1 MTPTLDPPIAPS
13 RRRRWNRD
21 ECKFLE
27 NAGLLKGRYELLDGE
42 IILNMGQNS
51 PHAIT
56 VMRVILYLARL
67 FNGDCI
73 RTQTTMEVRAD
84 DRVLNRPEPDVV
96 VLREIIYTG
105 APAGEDV
112 LLAVEVS
119 DTTQTEDYGHKVGL
133 YARAGVAEYWV
144 LDLARRV
151 LVVFRSPQRGEWLV
165 RDEYAEDAQVAP
177 LTAPH
182 APVAVSD
189 LLPPLEIVSDLPA
202 PLTP

>member
-1 MTPTLDPPIAPS
+1 MNPTLAPPATPS
-13 RRRRWNRD
+13 RRKRWNRD

-51 PHAIT
+51 PHGMA
-56 VMRVILYLARL
+56 VMEVIAYLLRL
-67 FNGDCI
+67 FTTKRV
-73 RTQTTMEVRAD
+73 RTQATMEVRQD
-84 DRVLNRPEPDVV
+84 DRVLNRPEPDVFL
-96 VLREIIYTG
+96 LREVVYTG
-105 APAGEDV
+105 APTGEDV

-165 RDEYAEDAQVAP
+165 RDEYAQDASVAP

-182 APVAVSD
+182 APISVSE
-189 LLPPLEIVSDLPA
+189 LLPPPGADLD
-202 PLTP
+202 

>member
-1 MTPTLDPPIAPS
+1 MNPTLPMPATSS
-13 RRRRWNRD
+13 RRKRWTRD
-21 ECKFLE
+21 ECQFLE

-42 IILNMGQNS
+42 IIINMGQNS
-51 PHAIT
+51 PHGMA
-56 VMRVILYLARL
+56 VMNVIVFLLSL
-67 FNGDCI
+67 FNKGRVRC
-73 RTQTTMEVRAD
+73 QATMEVRQD
-84 DRVLNRPEPDVV
+84 DRVLNRPEPDIAL
-96 VLREIIYTG
+96 LREIIYTG

-119 DTTQTEDYGHKVGL
+119 DTTQTEDYGHKVAL

-165 RDEYAEDAQVAP
+165 RDEYAEEARIAP

-182 APVAVSD
+182 TPIAVSE
-189 LLPPLEIVSDLPA
+189 LLPPASTDLD
-202 PLTP
+202 

>member
-1 MTPTLDPPIAPS
+1 MNPTLTPIATPS
-13 RRRRWNRD
+13 RRKRWSRD

-51 PHAIT
+51 PHAMT
-56 VMRVILYLARL
+56 VMNVIAYLLSL
-67 FNGDCI
+67 FNKERV
-73 RTQTTMEVRAD
+73 RTQTTMEVRPD
-84 DRVLNRPEPDVV
+84 DRVLNRPEPDVYL
-96 VLREIIYTG
+96 LREVILAG
-105 APAGEDV
+105 VPQGEDV

-119 DTTQTEDYGHKVGL
+119 DTTQAEDYGHKVAL

-165 RDEYAEDAQVAP
+165 RDEYAESDSVAP
-177 LTAPH
+177 LTMPNS
-182 APVAVSD
+182 PISVD
-189 LLPPLEIVSDLPA
+189 QLLPPRLETA
-202 PLTP
+202 E